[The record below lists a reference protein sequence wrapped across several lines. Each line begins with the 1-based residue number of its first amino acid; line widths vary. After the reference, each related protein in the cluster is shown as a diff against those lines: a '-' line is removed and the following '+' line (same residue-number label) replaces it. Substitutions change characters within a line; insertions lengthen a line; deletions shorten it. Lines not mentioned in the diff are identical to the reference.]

1 MKKSV
6 LLGVLGLGALAATSS
21 YGQGYILLSNYASGT
36 GTVTYGAGV
45 PANGISGG
53 AGGIGN
59 PLSTA
64 WTVGLYFIA
73 GTPSITDPI
82 GNNIP
87 LGGLAVG
94 TGNGSSIAIGA
105 GNANGNPGY
114 YASIPFFNAGVAAGS
129 TITVEVVAYDTAGGS
144 YANAAY
150 RGHSAPFTIVTV
162 PVTSTSPNIT
172 GLADGVDASGTL
184 IVTPVS
190 VPEPTTL
197 ALAGLGGLAS
207 LVALRRK
214 QC

>member
-6 LLGVLGLGALAATSS
+6 ISGIIGLAAIAATSS
-21 YGQGYILLSNYASGT
+21 YGQGYILLSNYSSQANQL
-36 GTVTYGAGV
+36 TYGAGV
-45 PANGISGG
+45 PANGVSGALG
-53 AGGIGN
+53 SG

-64 WTVGLYFIA
+64 WTVGLYFVAGSQSLVDPA
-73 GTPSITDPI
+73 GTGTPI
-82 GNNIP
+82 AP
-87 LGGLAVG
+87 LALG
-94 TGNGSSIAIGA
+94 TGTGSSIAIGA

-129 TITVEVVAYDTAGGS
+129 TITVEMIAYPTAAGS
-144 YANAAY
+144 YAAAAY
-150 RGHSAPFTIVTV
+150 RGHSSPFTIVTV

-172 GLADGVDASGTL
+172 GSATGVGSTGDITVLPAA
-184 IVTPVS
+184 

-214 QC
+214 QS